1 MQNVKTSE
9 RLCLDFISMEGNEV
23 HWFQF
28 WCQTSKNAS
37 WDLGGVC
44 DGTVAYRGERG
55 TVYEEYI
62 QDFKLLVSEAT
73 LLPEEQ
79 LMGYFFA
86 GLRQLLVII
95 YVLMT
100 HKV

>member
-1 MQNVKTSE
+1 VQEYV
-9 RLCLDFISMEGNEV
+9 
-23 HWFQF
+23 
-28 WCQTSKNAS
+28 
-37 WDLGGVC
+37 
-44 DGTVAYRGERG
+44 
-55 TVYEEYI
+55 YI

-79 LMGYFFA
+79 LMGYFFT
-86 GLRQLLVII
+86 GLRQILVMI